1 MFNANTHYDFP
12 SVGSVEVIYKAQEE
26 KLIYQWN
33 PTKLIYEVL
42 GETSEME
49 DIELINGGNAHG
61 DT

>member
-1 MFNANTHYDFP
+1 M
-12 SVGSVEVIYKAQEE
+12 IYKAQEE